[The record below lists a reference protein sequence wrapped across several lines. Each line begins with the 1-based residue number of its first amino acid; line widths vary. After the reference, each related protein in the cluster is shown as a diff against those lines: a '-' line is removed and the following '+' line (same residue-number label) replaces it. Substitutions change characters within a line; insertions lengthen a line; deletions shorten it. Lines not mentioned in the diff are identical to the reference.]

1 MKRFIRVLGMVGLLA
16 SVCAFLAGVLLL
28 LHPMAGGLESIP
40 PHGLSYERK
49 TELRVYCLFGFVSL
63 ALVGLFYLGL
73 SFILLLFSKQ
83 KSL

>member
-1 MKRFIRVLGMVGLLA
+1 MVGLLA
-16 SVCAFLAGVLLL
+16 SVCAFLAIALLL
-28 LHPMAGGLESIP
+28 LHPMTGGLESTP
-40 PHGLSYERK
+40 PHGLSYEQK
-49 TELRVYCLFGFVSL
+49 TELWVYCLFGFVSL